1 MKSEGTDGSR
11 VPNWPPR
18 WLPLVA
24 ILLVTVLWP
33 IVMIGAQRAWL
44 KSKNRV
50 EDWLPDGFAET
61 KSLREFEERFGGDEF
76 LMISWPG
83 CTLNDPRAERLTE
96 LLRQP
101 AEDGKVL
108 FLSADSGS
116 QIVESMIQTRKFT
129 EEQAKRRLSGIF
141 VGKDGL
147 QTCVIACVSD
157 VGASDRKKAVDYARR
172 TAEKATE
179 LPASEIH
186 IAGTTADSVAV
197 DEASNAWLIELN
209 VLSYFVCFGIL
220 IISIRN
226 IWLVGT
232 VFLTA
237 MLNQQLALAVIYY
250 SGGHVDSVQLLVAN
264 LSFVLTISAGLHYLG
279 YFRDA
284 IRSKSLS
291 PARLALQQAFLPSM
305 LAAITTS
312 LGFVSLCTSELVP
325 IRSFGFYSAI
335 LVPINS
341 LVVITLLTIHSTWA
355 VNRNWRFQSIAKL
368 NALSPMDDKQ
378 EKHSDVWSRVCIPLL
393 RRRPLMIIFVWVT
406 IMLTAGWG
414 VTKLT
419 TNVGTHQLLPPDSK
433 LIKDYAWLEQH
444 VGPLVPVELV
454 VSMPELE
461 DQNASDLLIRL
472 QTLDELQ
479 DRFREVEGIEGTFSA
494 LNLIPALPTKTGI
507 GGSVRR
513 SLIGAAV
520 LRSADKFQE
529 MRFLYEDEQRQ
540 YWRISGRISGSRNRD
555 FEALLANCQTMMDR
569 FAAEPGHE
577 SMRLDLSGGVPFVY
591 RTQRQLLADL
601 LNSFSSAFAMIA
613 LSMAILF
620 RSVMGGLLTMLP
632 NLTPAAIVFG
642 LMGWN
647 GLSVEIGT
655 VLTASVMMGVCVDD
669 TLHLVSHF
677 RQLRQKGLSHDAAV
691 SEALSNCGGAMLQT
705 ALVCGLGML
714 VFSLSPFTP
723 VARFAWLTFTLL
735 MVGVV
740 SDLMLTPAMLL
751 SPLHHLFYWERR
763 PKTQPRVS
771 IPTTHVSSNVA

>member
-1 MKSEGTDGSR
+1 
-11 VPNWPPR
+11 
-18 WLPLVA
+18 
-24 ILLVTVLWP
+24 
-33 IVMIGAQRAWL
+33 
-44 KSKNRV
+44 
-50 EDWLPDGFAET
+50 
-61 KSLREFEERFGGDEF
+61 
-76 LMISWPG
+76 
-83 CTLNDPRAERLTE
+83 
-96 LLRQP
+96 
-101 AEDGKVL
+101 
-108 FLSADSGS
+108 
-116 QIVESMIQTRKFT
+116 
-129 EEQAKRRLSGIF
+129 
-141 VGKDGL
+141 
-147 QTCVIACVSD
+147 
-157 VGASDRKKAVDYARR
+157 
-172 TAEKATE
+172 
-179 LPASEIH
+179 
-186 IAGTTADSVAV
+186 
-197 DEASNAWLIELN
+197 
-209 VLSYFVCFGIL
+209 
-220 IISIRN
+220 
-226 IWLVGT
+226 
-232 VFLTA
+232 
-237 MLNQQLALAVIYY
+237 
-250 SGGHVDSVQLLVAN
+250 
-264 LSFVLTISAGLHYLG
+264 
-279 YFRDA
+279 
-284 IRSKSLS
+284 
-291 PARLALQQAFLPSM
+291 
-305 LAAITTS
+305 
-312 LGFVSLCTSELVP
+312 
-325 IRSFGFYSAI
+325 
-335 LVPINS
+335 
-341 LVVITLLTIHSTWA
+341 
-355 VNRNWRFQSIAKL
+355 
-368 NALSPMDDKQ
+368 MDDKQ
-378 EKHSDVWSRVCIPLL
+378 EKHSDVWSRVCIPFL
-393 RRRPLMIIFVWVT
+393 RRRPLTIVFVWVT

-433 LIKDYAWLEQH
+433 LIQDYAWLEQH

-454 VSMPELE
+454 VSMPKLE
-461 DQNASDLLIRL
+461 DQNASELFSRL

-479 DRFREVEGIEGTFSA
+479 DSFREVEGIEGTFSA

-520 LRSADKFQE
+520 LKSADKFQE

-540 YWRISGRISGSRNRD
+540 YWRISGRISGSQSRD
-555 FEALLANCQTMMDR
+555 FEALMANCQTMMDR
-569 FAAEPGHE
+569 FTAEPGHE

-620 RSVMGGLLTMLP
+620 RSIMGGLLTMLP

-642 LMGWN
+642 LMGWF

-705 ALVCGLGML
+705 ALVCGVGML

-763 PKTQPRVS
+763 PKTQPRES
-771 IPTTHVSSNVA
+771 IPSTHVSSNVA